1 MNVRNCRSCG
11 RIFNY
16 LAGPPIC
23 QRCREEMEAKFQEV
37 KEYIRKNPG
46 VGIPE
51 VSDACDVEPSQIRQ
65 WLRDERLELTEN
77 SPIYLTCEGCGASI
91 RCGRFCEKCKND
103 TAAGLKNVLRE
114 NAPKEP
120 PKPTKKDKENPRM
133 RFLS

>member
-1 MNVRNCRSCG
+1 MNVRNCRNCG

-16 LAGPPIC
+16 LTGPLTC
-23 QRCREEMEAKFQEV
+23 QRCREKMEVKFQEV

-51 VSDACDVEPSQIRQ
+51 VSDACDVEPNQIRQ

-77 SPIYLTCEGCGASI
+77 SPIYMTCEGCGKSI
-91 RCGRFCEKCKND
+91 RCGRFCEKCKNS

-114 NAPKEP
+114 NTPEP
-120 PKPTKKDKENPRM
+120 SKPTKKDKENPRM